1 MENLRFDNFES
12 ARYSKRD
19 ICVLL
24 SYDIERFILFRI
36 SDEHNVANDYRSIY
50 LLLVLE
56 LLWFA
61 YYEDNGQRI
70 HREHIIL
77 SF

>member
-1 MENLRFDNFES
+1 MEDLRFDNFES

-56 LLWFA
+56 LL
-61 YYEDNGQRI
+61 
-70 HREHIIL
+70 
-77 SF
+77 